1 MYLYYE
7 TKFADCCMDELL
19 QLAGLLTRTLELNE
33 HDAPVGPEQQPVR
46 PPPVPKD
53 GEL

>member
-7 TKFADCCMDELL
+7 TKSTDCCMYELL
-19 QLAGLLTRTLELNE
+19 QLAGLLPRTLKLNE
-33 HDAPVGPEQQPVR
+33 HDAPAGPEQQPVR
-46 PPPVPKD
+46 PPPVPSY